1 MRDASLR
8 ADNIARGVG
17 LGSLALILGAL
28 GFQYI
33 GGVVPCEMCHWQ
45 RWPHIA
51 AALAGLVLI
60 PLGKNMRL
68 AVTALAVICGL
79 IAGYHWGMLA
89 GWQPQLLA
97 AVIIALLAAAL
108 WNNNTQALAW
118 AAMALVLASGLIG
131 LYQSGMQWGILPGPS
146 SCSGHRFV
154 IGSNMTPDVQC
165 DVVTWQLFGL
175 SLAAYNAIF
184 SFLIAGL
191 GGFALLK
198 AKNAP

>member
-8 ADNIARGVG
+8 ADRVANLVG
-17 LGSLALILGAL
+17 LGALALILGAL

-33 GGVVPCEMCHWQ
+33 GGIAPCEMCHWQ
-45 RWPHIA
+45 RWGHIA
-51 AALAGLVLI
+51 AALTGLFLI
-60 PLGKNMRL
+60 PLEKNMRL

-79 IAGYHWGMLA
+79 IAGYHWGMLT

-97 AVIIALLAAAL
+97 AAIIALLAATL
-108 WNNNTQALAW
+108 WNNNTWMLALTAL
-118 AAMALVLASGLIG
+118 ALVLISGLIG

-146 SCSGHRFV
+146 SCSGQRFV
-154 IGSNMTPDVQC
+154 LGSNMTPVVQC

-175 SLAAYNAIF
+175 SLAAYNAIC
-184 SFLIAGL
+184 SFLIVGL
-191 GGFALLK
+191 GGLALLK

>member
-1 MRDASLR
+1 LR
-8 ADNIARGVG
+8 ADNIALGVG

-51 AALAGLVLI
+51 AAIIGIV
-60 PLGKNMRL
+60 
-68 AVTALAVICGL
+68 VVALARDK
-79 IAGYHWGMLA
+79 AR
-89 GWQPQLLA
+89 
-97 AVIIALLAAAL
+97 
-108 WNNNTQALAW
+108 ALAW
-118 AAMALVLASGLIG
+118 LAVALVLASGLIG

-154 IGSNMTPDVQC
+154 IGSNMTADVQC

>member
-1 MRDASLR
+1 MRWNSRHLKTRDASLR
-8 ADNIARGVG
+8 AERIANLVG
-17 LGSLALILGAL
+17 LGALALILGAL

-33 GGVVPCEMCHWQ
+33 GGIVPCEMCHWQ

-51 AALAGLVLI
+51 AAIIGIGGVALARDKARLLAFTAVLLVL
-60 PLGKNMRL
+60 
-68 AVTALAVICGL
+68 V
-79 IAGYHWGMLA
+79 
-89 GWQPQLLA
+89 
-97 AVIIALLAAAL
+97 
-108 WNNNTQALAW
+108 
-118 AAMALVLASGLIG
+118 SGLIG

-146 SCSGHRFV
+146 SCTGQRFV
-154 IGSNMTPDVQC
+154 IGSNMTPVVQC

-198 AKNAP
+198 AKHAP

>member
-1 MRDASLR
+1 MMRDRSLR
-8 ADNIARGVG
+8 AEFVARGVG
-17 LGSLALILGAL
+17 LGALALILGAL

-33 GGVVPCEMCHWQ
+33 GGIAPCEMCHWQ

-51 AALAGLVLI
+51 AAIFGLVVM
-60 PLGKNMRL
+60 GFARDKAR
-68 AVTALAVICGL
+68 
-79 IAGYHWGMLA
+79 
-89 GWQPQLLA
+89 Q
-97 AVIIALLAAAL
+97 
-108 WNNNTQALAW
+108 LAW
-118 AAMALVLASGLIG
+118 LCILLVLVSGLIG

-146 SCSGHRFV
+146 SCSGHRF
-154 IGSNMTPDVQC
+154 ILGSNMVPEVQC

-175 SLAAYNAIF
+175 SLATYNAIF

>member
-8 ADNIARGVG
+8 ADKIALGIG

-33 GGVVPCEMCHWQ
+33 GGVAPCEMCHWQ

-51 AALAGLVLI
+51 AAIIGIV
-60 PLGKNMRL
+60 
-68 AVTALAVICGL
+68 VVALARDK
-79 IAGYHWGMLA
+79 AR
-89 GWQPQLLA
+89 
-97 AVIIALLAAAL
+97 
-108 WNNNTQALAW
+108 ALAW
-118 AAMALVLASGLIG
+118 LAVVLVLASGLIG
-131 LYQSGMQWGILPGPS
+131 LYQSGMQWRILPGPS

-154 IGSNMTPDVQC
+154 IGSNMTADVQC

-191 GGFALLK
+191 GGLALLK